1 MESNTIK
8 TKRMK
13 HFIKIIILL
22 FALNVGAQSTS
33 TAKIYTK
40 GNYFIIQQNDKE
52 YSGPMKD
59 VIVYQL
65 TVDSEFYYFKNLENW
80 TNDGLKV
87 VNIVNESGTPYTT
100 QTWETFYT
108 ENTGSFSN
116 GGGSGNTGSQFTEV
130 SNLTTADYI
139 YKSGMLGT
147 AWQVNRYDRNNNMAQ
162 TTATQTNNT
171 TITTLA
177 DAVTGILTLNY
188 S

>member
-1 MESNTIK
+1 
-8 TKRMK
+8 MK

-116 GGGSGNTGSQFTEV
+116 GGGSGVGLNWESTGVYAVNDIVNYAGVFYK
-130 SNLTTADYI
+130 NLT
-139 YKSGMLGT
+139 G
-147 AWQVNRYDRNNNMAQ
+147 VNTSTSPD
-162 TTATQTNNT
+162 
-171 TITTLA
+171 A
-177 DAVTGILTLNY
+177 DATNWEEVESGSRSSISDADGDT
-188 S
+188 